1 MVCALKQK
9 NYFLYMFL
17 IILFIYIAKISF
29 AFSND
34 SSEFIEAEKEIL
46 KQEKLVIARAE
57 EDKKSQEAEEE
68 KIRMK
73 AEEYK
78 LGQEQIVI
86 GIRKNIVWTDLNI
99 KYLLADISKFIDSH
113 KSEIDILNFVK
124 LYKPVK
130 SVEKKLIAN
139 KNDIENIVALEN
151 FLLQYNPY
159 KTVRFNA
166 ILERRAKELYKLDL
180 SIKELEKVLEFSFES
195 ILSDPLDDKI
205 YNLTILY
212 DAYKKEK
219 KYTNKIEVDE
229 IIQKFKDELKRIGIK
244 Y

>member
-17 IILFIYIAKISF
+17 IIVFMYIAKIPF

-34 SSEFIEAEKEIL
+34 SS
-46 KQEKLVIARAE
+46 
-57 EDKKSQEAEEE
+57 
-68 KIRMK
+68 
-73 AEEYK
+73 EEYK

-86 GIRKNIVWTDLNI
+86 GIRKNMVWTDLNI

-124 LYKPVK
+124 LYKPLK
-130 SVEKKLIAN
+130 STDKKRIAN
-139 KNDIENIVALEN
+139 KNDIENIVALEK
-151 FLLQYNPY
+151 FLLQYNTY

-180 SIKELEKVLEFSFES
+180 SIKELKKVLEFSFES

-212 DAYKKEK
+212 DTYTKEK

-229 IIQKFKDELKRIGIK
+229 IIQKFKAELKRIGIK